1 LFMVRSSVGCT
12 TRSFQKNSSTNSK
25 KNKNSGAPAP
35 STSQTPIKKILM
47 PTEWY
52 VSFHG
57 GEEKS
62 SLNNIHVYSTDGK
75 GLRKAL
81 NKQSLPKGVNLR
93 ELRGFVFGPDQN
105 LYVVN
110 AYFEYSEVL
119 KFKGALNKED
129 QHDFL
134 EVFVKRHPETNP

>member
-1 LFMVRSSVGCT
+1 
-12 TRSFQKNSSTNSK
+12 
-25 KNKNSGAPAP
+25 
-35 STSQTPIKKILM
+35 M

-62 SLNNIHVYSTDGK
+62 SFNNIHVYSTDGK

-81 NKQSLPKGVNLR
+81 NKQSLSKGVNLR

-110 AYFEYSEVL
+110 AYFEYSKVL
-119 KFKGALNKED
+119 KFKGALNKEG

-134 EVFVKRHPETNP
+134 ERFKTPGAQNVKTVDGKLSTAD